1 MGPDGK
7 ELPTG
12 DDGKYV
18 NPDAGT
24 QKFDLTTTESTDD
37 PLTDE
42 AGNPVEAG
50 TIEALLRRVKEH
62 FDGEDNV
69 EVLRVAVQEIKTVKD
84 ISGAE
89 LAEVK

>member
-1 MGPDGK
+1 MDQSGK
-7 ELPTG
+7 ELPKG
-12 DDGKYV
+12 DDGKYL
-18 NPDAGT
+18 NPDAGK
-24 QKFDLTTTESTDD
+24 QRLESTTTESTVD

-69 EVLRVAVQEIKTVKD
+69 EVLRVTVQEIKTVKE

>member
-1 MGPDGK
+1 VGPDGK
-7 ELPTG
+7 ELPKDPDT
-12 DDGKYV
+12 GKYIGEG
-18 NPDAGT
+18 A
-24 QKFDLTTTESTDD
+24 QRFETTTTDSTDD
-37 PLTDE
+37 PMTDE

-69 EVLRVAVQEIKTVKD
+69 EVLRVTVQEIKTIKE